1 MSLNS
6 LRSLWSAPLV
16 LLLAAMNGC
25 DRGDE
30 IRSYSAPKDPP
41 PVKPVEFVVPDG
53 WRELRPQQM
62 QYAAYAIDP
71 EHSDATLAIVPLPRE
86 ANELAPNV
94 NRWEGRLGLPPS
106 SAEAVQKL
114 VNHVDVDGAHI
125 DVVDLTGTDVANGTN
140 QPRRMLAA
148 IAPNG
153 TLTWFFTLQGP
164 PDVVEKHKANFDALV
179 RSLKFKRDASVPAEP
194 NHQDDDHAA
203 PQLAMAQAKEA
214 PHNPNDG
221 QDHSGHE
228 HGPPQPAAEKITW
241 NALPAGWTLEAG
253 ERPMRVHTLFV
264 EADGKKAEVIVS
276 RFPQNAV
283 GQLLENINRWR
294 GHVGLPKTDD
304 PSAHKPRQMTVAG
317 TDGFAFDFDGPAQDG
332 QPAKKQ
338 IVALTS
344 QGNMFWFVRFI
355 GPADLITAQQKN
367 FEKVLTDARFDV
379 PGGAPQQQ
387 APATRQSQSS
397 PSTQPSGSPR

>member
-1 MSLNS
+1 MNPP
-6 LRSLWSAPLV
+6 RATWLV
-16 LLLAAMNGC
+16 PILLLVAAVTGC
-25 DRGDE
+25 DGGDE
-30 IRSYSAPKDPP
+30 IRTYSAPKEPP
-41 PVKPVEFVVPDG
+41 AVKPVEFAVPEG

-71 EHSDATLAIVPLPRE
+71 EHSDASLAIVALPRE

-106 SAEAVQKL
+106 SPEAVQKL
-114 VNHVDVDGAHI
+114 VKHVDTEGGAHV

-140 QPRRMLAA
+140 QPRRQLAA
-148 IAPNG
+148 IAPSG
-153 TLTWFFTLQGP
+153 TLTWFFTLAGP
-164 PDVVEKHKANFDALV
+164 PEVVEKHKANFDALV
-179 RSLKFKRDASVPAEP
+179 RSLKFRRDASALAES
-194 NHQDDDHAA
+194 NHDDHSHAA

-214 PHNPNDG
+214 PHDPHDG
-221 QDHSGHE
+221 HDHSGHD
-228 HGPPQPAAEKITW
+228 HGPPQPPAEKINW
-241 NALPAGWTLEAG
+241 NNLPAGWTLDPAA
-253 ERPMRVHTLFV
+253 RPMRVHTLLV

-317 TDGFAFDFDGPAQDG
+317 TDGFAFDFDGPAQG
-332 QPAKKQ
+332 AEPAKKQ

-355 GPADLITAQQKN
+355 GPADLVTAQQKT
-367 FEKVLTDARFDV
+367 FEKVLTDAKFDV
-379 PGGAPQQQ
+379 PAAAGKQ
-387 APATRQSQSS
+387 PASSQPSPSS
-397 PSTQPSGSPR
+397 PASTQPSGSPR